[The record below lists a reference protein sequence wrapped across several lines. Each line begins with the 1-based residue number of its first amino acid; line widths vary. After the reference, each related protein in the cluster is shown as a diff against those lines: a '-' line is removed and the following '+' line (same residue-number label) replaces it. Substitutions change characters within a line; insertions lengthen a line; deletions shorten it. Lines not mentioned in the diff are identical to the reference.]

1 MNMASKC
8 LRKCLM
14 RPGLLV
20 FLTRHPRLSVIAAHQ
35 RKQLSTSCKL
45 HMRLQQ
51 LYPPSHNAGAAS
63 YRIAVPTS
71 SSCWCCCMSAYNS
84 AASIYNRP
92 AIWRSLPSSCLAV
105 SSPTDAPRSI
115 RSGTATSPAS
125 RIAKCVTHS
134 NWSSPSLRNMKK
146 ASSSSFHGEL
156 DIPNESRRSCRRRK
170 GNRAPKGH
178 VAVYVEE
185 GKERH
190 VVPIGYLSHPQ
201 FQELLKRAE
210 SEFGFEQ
217 KGGLQLPCSRAN
229 LLHTLHR
236 IRFDIN

>member
-1 MNMASKC
+1 MASKC

-14 RPGLLV
+14 RPAGLLV
-20 FLTRHPRLSVIAAHQ
+20 FLTCHRLSVIAAHHDQ

-71 SSCWCCCMSAYNS
+71 PSCWCCCMSAYNS
-84 AASIYNRP
+84 AASVYNRP
-92 AIWRSLPSSCLAV
+92 AIRRSLPSSCLAAT
-105 SSPTDAPRSI
+105 SPTDAPRS
-115 RSGTATSPAS
+115 RSGTAHTSPPS
-125 RIAKCVTHS
+125 RVAECVTQP
-134 NWSSPSLRNMKK
+134 WSSPSLQNMKK

-156 DIPNESRRSCRRRK
+156 DIPNESRRSSCRRGK
-170 GNRAPKGH
+170 GKRAPNGH
-178 VAVYVEE
+178 VAVYVEG

-210 SEFGFEQ
+210 SEFGLE
-217 KGGLQLPCSRAN
+217 
-229 LLHTLHR
+229 
-236 IRFDIN
+236 